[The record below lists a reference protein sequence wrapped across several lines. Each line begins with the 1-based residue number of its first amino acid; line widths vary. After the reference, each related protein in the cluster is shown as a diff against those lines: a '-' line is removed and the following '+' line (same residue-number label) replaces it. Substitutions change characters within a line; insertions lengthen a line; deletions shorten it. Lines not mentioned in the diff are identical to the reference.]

1 MLREQLIAV
10 LLVAL
15 ATVGGVAGGVSALVP
30 IEPAAAPA
38 VSAQIICIHD
48 DPRPGLWTRATFAPT
63 LRPGIREALHAE
75 GLAPGEDL
83 GILRLRTPDGCW
95 EVMSRLGQ
103 WENYDPARH
112 LALANKYSLI
122 GEGWSGGHTSDDGF
136 SFAAQHEE
144 VTGQPL
150 EWEGREFVEYE
161 YSRAKRLS
169 IQSQWCQLQPEPR
182 PLACGSEP
190 GPIVPNPP
198 PPPVVLPPANPNSA
212 CDGLCQAIDRTCS
225 ANGTL
230 TGGRCPSDCA
240 PCPADST
247 DPTNAALVRC
257 GFDLATCGASLHTR
271 DETDIPAL
279 KARIIALEIRPTL
292 SRDLESILRGEWT
305 RVANSGAGLRAR
317 YSRTVRV
324 VCATYVCPL
333 DLPGVGR
340 P

>member
-1 MLREQLIAV
+1 MLRKQLIAF
-10 LLVAL
+10 LLAAV
-15 ATVGGVAGGVSALVP
+15 VV
-30 IEPAAAPA
+30 PAA
-38 VSAQIICIHD
+38 SAQICIHD

-63 LRPGIREALHAE
+63 LRPGIREALRAE

-83 GILRLRTPDGCW
+83 GILRLRTTDGCW

-150 EWEGREFVEYE
+150 EWEGREFIEYE

-190 GPIVPNPP
+190 GPGPIL
-198 PPPVVLPPANPNSA
+198 PPVVLPPANPA

-225 ANGTL
+225 ATGTL
-230 TGGRCPSDCA
+230 TGGRCPADCA
-240 PCPADST
+240 PCPANST
-247 DPTNAALVRC
+247 GSANDALVRC
-257 GFDLATCGASLHTR
+257 GSDLAACGSSLRAR

-279 KARIIALEIRPTL
+279 KARIVVLETRLAL
-292 SRDLESILRGEWT
+292 SRDLESILRGEWA

-324 VCATYVCPL
+324 VCVTYVCPL

-340 P
+340 L